1 MDANQL
7 FSLKGRTVMVTGAS
21 GGIGLH
27 LAGVFAR
34 AGASVALTAR
44 RRDRI
49 EAAAQALVDAGH
61 RACAAYL
68 DVTDGSS
75 IGAAFDAVEKSL
87 GTPVDTL
94 LNNSGVLYA
103 KRFLDQDIA
112 EVGRLLDTNLK
123 GAFQVAQEA
132 ARRMAQQGG
141 GVIINVASTAGLAAG
156 AQFSSYCASKAGLIQ
171 LTQGD
176 GTRARAQEHPR
187 QRHLSRQHRNRHV
200 ADLQGQGH
208 GQGAAGAHS
217 AAPAGNPGR
226 PRWRRAPAG
235 FRCQPLHDGN
245 GDSCR
250 WRPVAQLDV
259 AAP

>member
-1 MDANQL
+1 MDANKL

-49 EAAAQALVDAGH
+49 DSATQALAGQGH
-61 RACAAYL
+61 KVFTAYL
-68 DVTDGSS
+68 DVTDGES
-75 IGAAFDAVEKSL
+75 ISAAFDDVEKAL
-87 GTPVDTL
+87 DAPVDIL

-112 EVGRLLDTNLK
+112 EVSRLLDTNLK

-132 ARRMAQQGG
+132 ARRMARHGG
-141 GVIINVASTAGLAAG
+141 GIIINVASTAGLAAG

-171 LTQGD
+171 LTKVMALELAHKNIRVNAMCPGNIETDMMQTFKDKGMDKVLLERIPQRRLGTPDDLD
-176 GTRARAQEHPR
+176 GVALLLASDAGRYITGAVIPVDGGQL
-187 QRHLSRQHRNRHV
+187 LS
-200 ADLQGQGH
+200 
-208 GQGAAGAHS
+208 
-217 AAPAGNPGR
+217 
-226 PRWRRAPAG
+226 WM
-235 FRCQPLHDGN
+235 
-245 GDSCR
+245 
-250 WRPVAQLDV
+250 
-259 AAP
+259 

>member
-171 LTQGD
+171 LTKVMALELAHKNIRVNVICPGNIETDMLQTFKDKGMD
-176 GTRARAQEHPR
+176 KVLLERIP
-187 QRHLSRQHRNRHV
+187 QHRLGTPD
-200 ADLQGQGH
+200 DLD
-208 GQGAAGAHS
+208 GAALLLASDASRYMTGTVI
-217 AAPAGNPGR
+217 PV
-226 PRWRRAPAG
+226 
-235 FRCQPLHDGN
+235 DG
-245 GDSCR
+245 G
-250 WRPVAQLDV
+250 QLLSWM
-259 AAP
+259 